1 MWKKTRKEKLSQTML
16 KIYTIFMRNMGDALS
31 VLLVFCLVINQLKTS
46 SAGPFLTLT
55 GMICENKKIA
65 HL

>member
-31 VLLVFCLVINQLKTS
+31 VLLVFCLVINQIKTS
-46 SAGPFLTLT
+46 SAGPILTLS
-55 GMICENKKIA
+55 GMICENKKNA